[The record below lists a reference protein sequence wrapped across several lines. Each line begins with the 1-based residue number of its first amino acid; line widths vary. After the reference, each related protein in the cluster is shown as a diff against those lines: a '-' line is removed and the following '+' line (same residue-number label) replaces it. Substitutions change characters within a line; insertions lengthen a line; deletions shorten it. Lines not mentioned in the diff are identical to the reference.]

1 MRAFFKGFVYA
12 GRGLAL
18 AFRERNFR
26 FHLCAACFVSW
37 FAARF
42 YELTRAEWAILLL
55 AFGAVMGLE
64 VVNTALEH
72 LADRVTRERDEHIRR
87 CKDCAAGAVLVAAI
101 FAVGVGAALFWDLE
115 RFAAIA
121 EHFAAE
127 PWRIFVL
134 AAALAGAAAVVFGIR
149 SKNL

>member
-26 FHLCAACFVSW
+26 FHLCAAGFVSW

-55 AFGAVMGLE
+55 TFGAVMGME
-64 VVNTALEH
+64 VVNTALEN

-134 AAALAGAAAVVFGIR
+134 AAAIVGAAAVVFGIR

>member
-1 MRAFFKGFVYA
+1 MRAFFKGFAYA

-26 FHLCAACFVSW
+26 FHLCAAGFVSW
-37 FAARF
+37 FAVRF

-55 AFGAVMGLE
+55 TFGAVMGLE
-64 VVNTALEH
+64 AVNTALEH

-121 EHFAAE
+121 EHFTSE
-127 PWRIFVL
+127 PWRILAL
-134 AAALAGAAAVVFGIR
+134 AAALAVAAAVVFGI
-149 SKNL
+149 KTKK

>member
-1 MRAFFKGFVYA
+1 MRAFFKGFAYA

-26 FHLCAACFVSW
+26 FHLCAAGFVSW

-55 AFGAVMGLE
+55 TFGVVMGLE
-64 VVNTALEH
+64 AVNTALEY
-72 LADRVTRERDEHIRR
+72 LADKVTRERDEHIRN
-87 CKDCAAGAVLVAAI
+87 CKDCAAGAVLVAAV

-121 EHFAAE
+121 RHFAAE
-127 PWRIFVL
+127 PWRIAVL
-134 AAALAGAAAVVFGIR
+134 IAALAVAAAVVFGI
-149 SKNL
+149 KKKK